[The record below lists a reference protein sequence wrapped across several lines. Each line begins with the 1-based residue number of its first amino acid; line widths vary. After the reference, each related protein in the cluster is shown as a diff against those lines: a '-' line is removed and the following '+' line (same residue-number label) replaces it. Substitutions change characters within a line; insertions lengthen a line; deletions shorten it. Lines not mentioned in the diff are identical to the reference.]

1 MLATLT
7 DSATSTTDVVP
18 KPSTLSLLDSVVSIQ
33 LIKNRLMGI
42 EVLEIDQ
49 SAVVTPSARDYIREC
64 KVMVARCRTSE
75 SNRSTESW
83 HVESVRPDVVRLQ
96 RLIVAGTAPWMS
108 SVAKQLCPRQAKIC
122 SGSADDASALR
133 AITAGLQAGHQ
144 AGVVIVHSPHA
155 TCWQAARDESLR
167 PAVVASWTELSD
179 VLREVPANVLILSA
193 KTWNVPSACNSARRF
208 FQHLQNR
215 S

>member
-1 MLATLT
+1 M
-7 DSATSTTDVVP
+7 P

-33 LIKNRLMGI
+33 LIKNRLLGI
-42 EVLEIDQ
+42 QVLEIDQ
-49 SAVVTPSARDYIREC
+49 SAVVTPSAHDYIREC
-64 KVMVARCRTSE
+64 KVLIARCRTIAA
-75 SNRSTESW
+75 NTSTESW
-83 HVESVRPDVVRLQ
+83 HVETVRPDVVRLQ
-96 RLIVAGTAPWMS
+96 RLIVAGTAPWLP
-108 SVAKQLCPRQAKIC
+108 SVAKQLCSRQARVC
-122 SGSADDASALR
+122 SSSADDSSALR
-133 AITAGLQAGHQ
+133 TIADGLRAGHQ

-167 PAVVASWTELSD
+167 PAVVASWTELND

-193 KTWNVPSACNSARRF
+193 KTWNIPSACNSARRF